1 MIRLLLKLYDVKRD
15 NQYLKNY
22 FSVKRNYICLKWKL
36 PRVAQHVNLQSGFS
50 PKHLSTFLARE
61 VLLTEVYYVVVCFHC
76 SLCAIGFT
84 TSNTDEVFDTS
95 QSFLLL
101 PQLPSPLL
109 LLQLLLLRLRQSPI
123 VYFVSQHVCLQVF
136 CLAETFTTV
145 LTPTQIS
152 WF

>member
-1 MIRLLLKLYDVKRD
+1 MMRKSKIVVIF
-15 NQYLKNY
+15 Q
-22 FSVKRNYICLKWKL
+22 RNHICLKWKL
-36 PRVAQHVNLQSGFS
+36 PCVAQHVNLESGFS
-50 PKHLSTFLARE
+50 PKHLSTFLTRE
-61 VLLTEVYYVVVCFHC
+61 VLLAKVYYVVVCFHC
-76 SLCAIGFT
+76 SLCAIGFS
-84 TSNTDEVFDTS
+84 TSNTDEVFDAC
-95 QSFLLL
+95 QSLLLL

-109 LLQLLLLRLRQSPI
+109 LLQLLLLRLRQGAI